1 MNLAGSPATL
11 EARLPLVLTAMQT
24 VLDINLPGGPYR
36 ELSRRLLSG
45 VARQAGLGVA
55 RVGWM
60 PFINL
65 PFDVTAA
72 AGGNPA
78 LAVPLS
84 AASAFVFSGLD
95 VIDDIADGDCQAQW
109 EGVPPAQQTLAGI
122 SAMVS
127 FPQLLITRLPLP
139 PESIAAML
147 ALLAQR
153 MLQAGAGQQRDL
165 ALVGA
170 EQPDPDAVV
179 ASVAGKSG
187 EQLALY
193 CEWAALA
200 AGVGAEAFAA
210 WGDYGRALGIAAQ
223 IKSDLSELCH
233 DAWCRDLASG
243 NRTLP
248 IAYHLHRAGPARR
261 GFVELLAQARTD
273 LRAQRAVRRIL
284 FDSGAIRMAALAA
297 QLYVERGRGAL
308 QRAEA
313 CEPGLS
319 RLTALLDGPDHRRL
333 DPAPPNPLSTP
344 AATTG
349 LDFEVSFNRQERRT
363 A

>member
-1 MNLAGSPATL
+1 MDVPSSPLTL
-11 EARLPLVLTAMQT
+11 EARLSLVLAAMQAT
-24 VLDINLPGGPYR
+24 LDANLSVGPYR
-36 ELSRRLLSG
+36 ELSARLVTG
-45 VARQAGLGVA
+45 VARQAGSAAERL
-55 RVGWM
+55 GWM

-95 VIDDIADGDCQAQW
+95 VIDDIADGDCQPQW
-109 EGVPPAQQTLAGI
+109 EGVPQAQQTLAGI

-127 FPQLLITRLPLP
+127 FPQLLIASLPLP
-139 PESIAAML
+139 PAQIAAML
-147 ALLAQR
+147 ALLARR
-153 MLQAGAGQQRDL
+153 MLQAGAGQQLDL

-170 EQPDPDAVV
+170 EQPDPDTVV

-200 AGVGAEAFAA
+200 AGAGTETVAA

-223 IKSDLSELCH
+223 IQSDMSELCH

-248 IAYHLHRAGPARR
+248 IAYHLQKAGPARID
-261 GFVELLAQARTD
+261 FLALLALARTD
-273 LRAQRAVRRIL
+273 LEAQRAVRRTL
-284 FDSGAIRMAALAA
+284 FDSGAIRMAALVA
-297 QLYVERGRGAL
+297 QLYVERGRRAL
-308 QRAEA
+308 QRAGA
-313 CEPGLS
+313 REPGLS
-319 RLTALLDGPDHRRL
+319 RLTALLDGPDKKRM
-333 DPAPPNPLSTP
+333 DPTPSNSLATP
-344 AATTG
+344 AATPG
-349 LDFEVSFNRQERRT
+349 LTVEAAFNLQERT
-363 A
+363 KA

>member
-1 MNLAGSPATL
+1 MHIPSSPLTL
-11 EARLPLVLTAMQT
+11 EARLTLVLAAMQAT
-24 VLDINLPGGPYR
+24 LDANLPAGPYR
-36 ELSRRLLSG
+36 DLSGRLVAG
-45 VARQAGLGVA
+45 VARQAGSAAA
-55 RVGWM
+55 RLGWM

-65 PFDVTAA
+65 PFDVSDA
-72 AGGNPA
+72 AGGDPA
-78 LAVPLS
+78 LTVPLS

-95 VIDDIADGDCQAQW
+95 VIDDIADGDCQPQW
-109 EGVPPAQQTLAGI
+109 GGVPSAQQTLAGI
-122 SAMVS
+122 SAVLS
-127 FPQLLITRLPLP
+127 FPQLLIAHLPLP
-139 PESIAAML
+139 PQTITAML

-153 MLQAGAGQQRDL
+153 MLLAGAGQQLDL

-200 AGVGAEAFAA
+200 SGASAEAVAA

-233 DAWCRDLASG
+233 DTWCRDLASG

-248 IAYHLHRAGPARR
+248 IAYHLQKAGAARA

-273 LRAQRAVRRIL
+273 REAQRAVRQAL
-284 FDSGAIRMAALAA
+284 FDSGAIRMAALVA
-297 QLYVERGRGAL
+297 QLYVERGRSAL
-308 QRAEA
+308 QRSGAR
-313 CEPGLS
+313 EPGLS
-319 RLTALLDGPDHRRL
+319 RLAALLDGPDKNRV
-333 DPAPPNPLSTP
+333 DPAPSNSLAAP
-344 AATTG
+344 AATPG
-349 LDFEVSFNRQERRT
+349 LGFEASFNRQERT
-363 A
+363 KA